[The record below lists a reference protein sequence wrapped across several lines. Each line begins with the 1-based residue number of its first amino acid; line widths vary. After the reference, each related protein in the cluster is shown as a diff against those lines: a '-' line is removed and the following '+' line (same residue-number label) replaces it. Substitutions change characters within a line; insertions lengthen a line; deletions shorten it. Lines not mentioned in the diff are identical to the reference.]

1 MFCILCVCG
10 RPWQIEMSGIKLP
23 WTLSVWISWSK
34 DCGSWPWQMYST
46 DNMTRIQDE
55 RERERERERGG
66 IGEKEIYILYLQYM
80 GRKKEHGTDYYTL

>member
-1 MFCILCVCG
+1 MCG

-23 WTLSVWISWSK
+23 WTLSVWISWYK

-55 RERERERERGG
+55 RERERERGGDCEREREKKERGPRHTVH
-66 IGEKEIYILYLQYM
+66 IGREI
-80 GRKKEHGTDYYTL
+80 E